1 MVQELA
7 RRRELGAASLLQI
20 GNPAE
25 ANRQASLELSSG
37 AAPAAAAALADVL
50 LAPAPD
56 HVMEGAIARLAVK
69 CGRRKEDDRSADFSL
84 AVFIEDLREY
94 PADLVVAALR
104 YWPTCSKWWPDW
116 ADLHGVLEELMV
128 ERRGVVE
135 AARKAAGLPPLG
147 LALYAGGEVGVLV
160 REAFKKMQGGR

>member
-1 MVQELA
+1 
-7 RRRELGAASLLQI
+7 
-20 GNPAE
+20 
-25 ANRQASLELSSG
+25 
-37 AAPAAAAALADVL
+37 
-50 LAPAPD
+50 
-56 HVMEGAIARLAVK
+56 MEGAIARLAVK